1 MTIFTATNTSNGVV
15 AADRSAIWRLLTD
28 PGKLAAMTPLLDHIE
43 ADGDRWRWVMTRIP
57 VLGISI
63 APAFTERMTFTPEER
78 IDFTHSPP
86 GGKPERASAE
96 GTYVLT
102 EVEGGTHLAIDL
114 TLCVELP
121 LPRMAKRAVDGVM
134 DKVMAHMGDRFA
146 ANLDR
151 ELGLLPTV

>member
-1 MTIFTATNTSNGVV
+1 LTIFTATNTSNGVV

-28 PGKLAAMTPLLDHIE
+28 PAKLAEMTPLLDHIE

-57 VLGISI
+57 ILGISI
-63 APAFTERMTFTPEER
+63 APAFTERMIFTPEER
-78 IDFTHSPP
+78 IAFTHAPP
-86 GGKPERASAE
+86 DGKPERASAE
-96 GTYVLT
+96 GTYHLT

-114 TLCVELP
+114 KLCVELP

-151 ELGLLPTV
+151 ELGLAPAR

>member
-28 PGKLAAMTPLLDHIE
+28 PAKLAAMTPLLDHIE
-43 ADGDRWRWVMTRIP
+43 ADCDRWRWVMTRIP
-57 VLGISI
+57 ILGISV
-63 APAFTERMTFTPEER
+63 APAFTERMTFTQEER
-78 IDFTHSPP
+78 IEFTHAPT

-96 GTYVLT
+96 GTYLLT
-102 EVEGGTHLAIDL
+102 EVDGGTHLAIDL

-121 LPRMAKRAVDGVM
+121 LPRVAKRAVDGVM

-151 ELGLLPTV
+151 ELGLSPVR